1 MEVQRVWHTGRS
13 QQQHGELG
21 RGWSVDPF
29 VHAKPALTELLAL
42 STTRPVNVFLAN
54 LDLSSPVSAAL
65 LCLGRHAHFS
75 FKMVDDMARHPEVD
89 NFSYI
94 QLLLESFNKLGR
106 LDVAV
111 ESIEQRLPTELFRLV
126 DRTNTEIEQQHR
138 NLVRPSSGKQK
149 GAHGFEPQDVEV
161 RETIISDLLTTL
173 YSKFE
178 AIAEGHRVLH
188 DIIEG
193 ILRREDVTSVSL
205 TGSFNELWKLYQNE
219 VSQDPSDGRFLL

>member
-1 MEVQRVWHTGRS
+1 
-13 QQQHGELG
+13 
-21 RGWSVDPF
+21 
-29 VHAKPALTELLAL
+29 
-42 STTRPVNVFLAN
+42 
-54 LDLSSPVSAAL
+54 
-65 LCLGRHAHFS
+65 
-75 FKMVDDMARHPEVD
+75 MVDDMARHPEVD

-138 NLVRPSSGKQK
+138 NLVRPSPGKDK
-149 GAHGFEPQDVEV
+149 GAPTFESQDVEV

-178 AIAEGHRVLH
+178 AIAESHRVLH

-193 ILRREDVTSVSL
+193 ILRREEVSNASL

-219 VSQDPSDGRFLL
+219 VSPDPRDGPFLL